1 MHCYI
6 EPVKFEIVK
15 FRRTNG
21 GTDQVTKNGT
31 PMNGVASWQL
41 PCSAPEAIRHF
52 SHRDAF
58 ASVRQPAIAPYR
70 GSNSQ
75 PHGYRSLSTWYPSQ
89 PTAESGAHQSQTQ

>member
-31 PMNGVASWQL
+31 PMKGVAS
-41 PCSAPEAIRHF
+41 
-52 SHRDAF
+52 
-58 ASVRQPAIAPYR
+58 
-70 GSNSQ
+70 
-75 PHGYRSLSTWYPSQ
+75 
-89 PTAESGAHQSQTQ
+89 